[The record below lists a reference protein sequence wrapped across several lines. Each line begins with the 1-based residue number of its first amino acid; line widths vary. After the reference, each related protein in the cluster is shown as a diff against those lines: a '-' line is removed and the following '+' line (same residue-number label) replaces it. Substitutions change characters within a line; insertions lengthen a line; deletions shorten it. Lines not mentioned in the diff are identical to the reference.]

1 MVELTYY
8 IENTLALE
16 LALENISDRIPCF
29 VTREYIEMNY
39 SKITIQARIEDF
51 NSIDEVF
58 SLLGC

>member
-16 LALENISDRIPCF
+16 LALENISDKIACF

-39 SKITIQARIEDF
+39 SKITIQARVEDF
-51 NSIDEVF
+51 NSIERVF
-58 SLLGC
+58 SLLG

>member
-16 LALENISDRIPCF
+16 LALEEISDKIPCF

-58 SLLGC
+58 SLLG

>member
-16 LALENISDRIPCF
+16 LALEKISDRIACF

-51 NSIDEVF
+51 NYLDGVF
-58 SLLGC
+58 SLLG

>member
-8 IENTLALE
+8 IENTSALE
-16 LALENISDRIPCF
+16 LALEEISDKIACF

-51 NSIDEVF
+51 NAVDRVL
-58 SLLGC
+58 SLLG

>member
-16 LALENISDRIPCF
+16 LALENISDKIACF

-58 SLLGC
+58 SLLG